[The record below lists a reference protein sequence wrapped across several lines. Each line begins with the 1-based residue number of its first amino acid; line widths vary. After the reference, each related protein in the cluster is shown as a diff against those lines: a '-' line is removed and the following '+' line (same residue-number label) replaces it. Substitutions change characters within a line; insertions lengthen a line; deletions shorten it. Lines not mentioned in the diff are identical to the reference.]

1 MLKLEAYK
9 VKQQMHLP
17 SERVQE
23 PLEGLR

>member
-9 VKQQMHLP
+9 VKQQMRLP